1 MAPRVSVMHNR
12 GSRGEVAEPGLRRT
26 PGTRV
31 DSKGSRGFES
41 PPLRH
46 PVSDSRDFF
55 ALMPKD
61 ACVRDI
67 LPLKGTGEMANS
79 SRSLK
84 SQVFSL
90 RA

>member
-1 MAPRVSVMHNR
+1 
-12 GSRGEVAEPGLRRT
+12 
-26 PGTRV
+26 
-31 DSKGSRGFES
+31 
-41 PPLRH
+41 
-46 PVSDSRDFF
+46 
-55 ALMPKD
+55 MPKD

-84 SQVFSL
+84 SQVFSP